1 MIVCLHQNREL
12 HILQSHPILGNGLH
26 FIFVCPQIHHIALVT
41 KVVHWMQLRQFFGK
55 IPRITAAVSVARF
68 TLYQSQKIKKL
79 LHRRR
84 IRKLFLHLPVI
95 YIGKVGT
102 IYLRQKLFFI
112 TVQITD
118 KIRQTQGKTVPFVS
132 RRKCLLRLD
141 KPLSCKF
148 SLGVD
153 FILRC
158 RYLFQ
163 IVRIMVFLFWV

>member
-1 MIVCLHQNREL
+1 MTVRLHQNREL
-12 HILQSHPILGNGLH
+12 HILQGYAVLSHRLH

-118 KIRQTQGKTVPFVS
+118 KIRQTQGKAVPFVS
-132 RRKCLLRLD
+132 RGKCLLRLD

-153 FILRC
+153 FILRS

>member
-1 MIVCLHQNREL
+1 MTVRLHQNRKL
-12 HILQSHPILGNGLH
+12 HILQGYSVLSHRLYL
-26 FIFVCPQIHHIALVT
+26 IFVCPQIHHIALVT

-55 IPRITAAVSVARF
+55 IPRITAAVSVACF
-68 TLYQSQKIKKL
+68 PLYQSQKVKKL

-84 IRKLFLHLPVI
+84 IGKLFLHLPVI

-102 IYLRQKLFFI
+102 IYLRQKFFFI

-118 KIRQTQGKTVPFVS
+118 KIRQTQGKAVPFVS
-132 RRKCLLRLD
+132 RGKCLLRLN

-153 FILRC
+153 FILWS